1 MKTAKDVKRIVIAGA
16 GTMGSSMGETF
27 AKYGYDVT
35 LYDIFPSAL
44 EKAGN
49 LIRLNQ
55 ETEVAEH
62 VVTPEM
68 ICLVEEVEAAS
79 ISCSISWSAERST
92 FGSRYLPTNIM
103 YSIPAIETGIPI
115 QANSKK
121 PKGSRPAEVIAPT
134 AIILGGV
141 PTIVMIPPQPQAN
154 ARGIS

>member
-62 VVTPEM
+62 VVTPE
-68 ICLVEEVEAAS
+68 ESAALLERIRYRYFS
-79 ISCSISWSAERST
+79 NQCSVKC
-92 FGSRYLPTNIM
+92 SR
-103 YSIPAIETGIPI
+103 A
-115 QANSKK
+115 AVV
-121 PKGSRPAEVIAPT
+121 RWC
-134 AIILGGV
+134 
-141 PTIVMIPPQPQAN
+141 
-154 ARGIS
+154 

>member
-62 VVTPEM
+62 VVTPEESAALLER
-68 ICLVEEVEAAS
+68 IRYSEDKACFEGADLVVEA
-79 ISCSISWSAERST
+79 
-92 FGSRYLPTNIM
+92 
-103 YSIPAIETGIPI
+103 
-115 QANSKK
+115 
-121 PKGSRPAEVIAPT
+121 
-134 AIILGGV
+134 IL
-141 PTIVMIPPQPQAN
+141 
-154 ARGIS
+154 

>member
-55 ETEVAEH
+55 ET
-62 VVTPEM
+62 
-68 ICLVEEVEAAS
+68 
-79 ISCSISWSAERST
+79 
-92 FGSRYLPTNIM
+92 
-103 YSIPAIETGIPI
+103 
-115 QANSKK
+115 
-121 PKGSRPAEVIAPT
+121 
-134 AIILGGV
+134 
-141 PTIVMIPPQPQAN
+141 
-154 ARGIS
+154 

>member
-1 MKTAKDVKRIVIAGA
+1 MVMIT
-16 GTMGSSMGETF
+16 
-27 AKYGYDVT
+27 
-35 LYDIFPSAL
+35 
-44 EKAGN
+44 KA
-49 LIRLNQ
+49 RM
-55 ETEVAEH
+55 
-62 VVTPEM
+62 TPEM

>member
-62 VVTPEM
+62 VVTPEESAALLER
-68 ICLVEEVEAAS
+68 IRYSEDKACFEGADLVVEAILEKLDVKHAFGQRFRRWFRRTR
-79 ISCSISWSAERST
+79 SWRVIPQ
-92 FGSRYLPTNIM
+92 GCLLRPSRRL
-103 YSIPAIETGIPI
+103 
-115 QANSKK
+115 
-121 PKGSRPAEVIAPT
+121 
-134 AIILGGV
+134 
-141 PTIVMIPPQPQAN
+141 
-154 ARGIS
+154 

>member
-16 GTMGSSMGETF
+16 GTMGSSIGETF

-62 VVTPEM
+62 VVTPEESAALLER
-68 ICLVEEVEAAS
+68 IRYSEDKACFEGADLVVEAIWKS
-79 ISCSISWSAERST
+79 SMSSMLFGQRFRRWFRRTRSWRVIPQ
-92 FGSRYLPTNIM
+92 GCLLRPSRRL
-103 YSIPAIETGIPI
+103 
-115 QANSKK
+115 
-121 PKGSRPAEVIAPT
+121 
-134 AIILGGV
+134 
-141 PTIVMIPPQPQAN
+141 
-154 ARGIS
+154 

>member
-62 VVTPEM
+62 VVTPE
-68 ICLVEEVEAAS
+68 ESAALLRAFFQNLR
-79 ISCSISWSAERST
+79 AELR
-92 FGSRYLPTNIM
+92 
-103 YSIPAIETGIPI
+103 
-115 QANSKK
+115 
-121 PKGSRPAEVIAPT
+121 SRPKWRKPAGE
-134 AIILGGV
+134 
-141 PTIVMIPPQPQAN
+141 
-154 ARGIS
+154 

>member
-62 VVTPEM
+62 VVTPEESAALLSESVTAKIRRVLRGRIWLWKRFWKSSM
-68 ICLVEEVEAAS
+68 SSMLFGQRFRRWFRRTRSWRVIPQGCLL
-79 ISCSISWSAERST
+79 RP
-92 FGSRYLPTNIM
+92 SRRL
-103 YSIPAIETGIPI
+103 
-115 QANSKK
+115 
-121 PKGSRPAEVIAPT
+121 
-134 AIILGGV
+134 
-141 PTIVMIPPQPQAN
+141 
-154 ARGIS
+154 